1 MSEPELSEIERIEL
15 LHELGEL
22 IAVRGYERFV
32 SWPIVLPTT
41 EFLPDAWT
49 PSLDSVA
56 ILVRRLMLY
65 GNIDLAA
72 EVTAFDR
79 HLSEEHPNAPAW
91 FAGIENGVCKFGID
105 IHQLND
111 PQSLIAALSHE
122 VAHAYRKL
130 HSLVE
135 EDREI
140 EEKLTDLTAIYLG
153 LGIFVVNATER
164 YRKSGYVS
172 GILAVTE
179 WSVSSGGYLDSASL
193 SFLLAAH
200 VAARGENAHSYLRF
214 LEPNQASYVR
224 RAFDALISNR
234 AELLEQLSIPPDGW
248 PETPD
253 LSQFVAPLDPDSLD
267 VSIIEHG
274 SIHEPAPPPNEGR
287 PVFRVRENRTVILA
301 YLGLAGGAIVG
312 LIGTAIY
319 QHGGVIVAG
328 AIAGLVFA
336 LVKGGRHRDRCSGPG
351 CRNLLGP
358 ADQTCSQC
366 GGVIRGRIRDFRD
379 HLTAEEDFAAANC
392 VTDRHPERSEGPQVT

>member
-1 MSEPELSEIERIEL
+1 MSEPELSEIDRIEL

-22 IAVRGYERFV
+22 IAARGFERFV
-32 SWPIVLPTT
+32 SWPIVRPTS
-41 EFLPDAWT
+41 EFLPDHWT
-49 PSLDSVA
+49 PSLESVA

-65 GNIDLAA
+65 GNIDLPA
-72 EVTAFDR
+72 EVTAFNR

-91 FAGIENGVCKFGID
+91 FAGIEDGVCKFGID

-130 HSLVE
+130 HALVE
-135 EDREI
+135 EDRET
-140 EEKLTDLTAIYLG
+140 EEKLTDLTAVYLG

-164 YRKSGYVS
+164 YRKSGYIS

-179 WSVSSGGYLDSASL
+179 WSVSSGGYLDAASL
-193 SFLLAAH
+193 SFLFAAH
-200 VAARGENAHSYLRF
+200 IAARGENANSYSRF

-224 RAFDALISNR
+224 RYFDDLNSNR
-234 AELLEQLSIPPDGW
+234 GELLDQLSIPPDGW
-248 PETPD
+248 PEAPD
-253 LSQFVAPLDPDSLD
+253 LSQFVASLAPDALD
-267 VSIIEHG
+267 VCVIEHG
-274 SIHEPAPPPNEGR
+274 SIHESPPPRNEGR
-287 PVFRVRENRTVILA
+287 PVSRVRESRTVILC
-301 YLGLAGGAIVG
+301 YLGLAGGAVVG

-319 QHGGVIVAG
+319 SHGGIIIAG

-336 LVKGGRHRDRCSGPG
+336 LVKGDRFRDRCSGPG

-358 ADQTCSQC
+358 NDQTCSHC

-379 HLTAEEDFAAANC
+379 HLTAEEEY
-392 VTDRHPERSEGPQVT
+392 VER